1 MAPDEPPPIPS
12 GSPSLRPE
20 PESGAPVTDAALPVT
35 PDLAVSEPETSR
47 VPAWVA
53 RIFRSDFELFIVLL
67 LGIVSVATAYAS
79 FQSALYDSQMAG
91 AYTRGQNAQTE
102 AESLYLEANQQYILD
117 VQTWARLTELTTDM
131 ESADPVLAAAA
142 SAKFDSIYFVSVAE
156 DFEAAITWSNE
167 QNAADPDNYTSPFD
181 SEEYK
186 DALFGAWAEEDDRSE
201 ALIKE
206 GDVYN
211 GYGDRLTLNTVLMA
225 ITLFL
230 LGVAA
235 VVRRRQTQLILVG
248 FGSAIFVV
256 AAVLTVIVPF
266 VGLG

>member
-1 MAPDEPPPIPS
+1 M
-12 GSPSLRPE
+12 
-20 PESGAPVTDAALPVT
+20 
-35 PDLAVSEPETSR
+35 
-47 VPAWVA
+47 
-53 RIFRSDFELFIVLL
+53 LL
-67 LGIVSVATAYAS
+67 LGIVSVATAYTS

-131 ESADPVLAAAA
+131 DSADPVLASLRIREVRQHLLRLGRTRTSRRRSPGRTSRTTPTPTTTRARSTPRTTRTRC
-142 SAKFDSIYFVSVAE
+142 SAPGPRK
-156 DFEAAITWSNE
+156 T
-167 QNAADPDNYTSPFD
+167 T
-181 SEEYK
+181 
-186 DALFGAWAEEDDRSE
+186 RSE

-211 GYGDRLTLNTVLMA
+211 GYSDRLTLNTVLMA

-235 VVRRRQTQLILVG
+235 VVRRRQTQWILVG

>member
-1 MAPDEPPPIPS
+1 MTDTAITP
-12 GSPSLRPE
+12 
-20 PESGAPVTDAALPVT
+20 ATPVTA
-35 PDLAVSEPETSR
+35 ETASR

-67 LGIVSVATAYAS
+67 LGIASVATAYAS
-79 FQSALYDSQMAG
+79 FQAALYDSQMAG

-102 AESLYLEANQQYILD
+102 AESLYLEANQQYIQD
-117 VQTWARLTELTTDM
+117 VQTWARLTVLTVDMDSTDP
-131 ESADPVLAAAA
+131 ALAAAA
-142 SAKFDSIYFVSVAE
+142 SAKFDTIYFVSVGE
-156 DFEAAITWSNE
+156 DFAAAITWSDE
-167 QNAADPDNYTSPFD
+167 QTAADPSTYVGPFD
-181 SEEYK
+181 SEDYEN
-186 DALFGAWAEEDDRSE
+186 ALFGAWAEEDDRSE

-206 GDVYN
+206 GDTYN

-235 VVRRRQTQLILVG
+235 VVRRRQTQWILVG
-248 FGSAIFVV
+248 FGSTIFVI
-256 AAVLTVIVPF
+256 AAVLTVLVPF

>member
-1 MAPDEPPPIPS
+1 M
-12 GSPSLRPE
+12 
-20 PESGAPVTDAALPVT
+20 TDA
-35 PDLAVSEPETSR
+35 PETATETA
-47 VPAWVA
+47 PAPKT
-53 RIFRSDFELFIVLL
+53 FRGLMRRLVHGDLELIIVLM

-131 ESADPVLAAAA
+131 DSADSVLAAAA
-142 SAKFDSIYFVSVAE
+142 SAKFDSIYFVSVGE
-156 DFEAAITWSNE
+156 DFEAAITWSQE
-167 QNAADPDNYTSPFD
+167 QNDADPDNYTSPFD
-181 SEEYK
+181 SEDYESV
-186 DALFGAWAEEDDRSE
+186 LFGGWAEEDDRSE
-201 ALIKE
+201 ALIKQ
-206 GDVYN
+206 GDKYN
-211 GYGDRLTLNTVLMA
+211 GYSDQLTLNTVLMA

-235 VVRRRQTQLILVG
+235 VVRRRQTQWILIG
-248 FGSAIFVV
+248 FGGTIFVV
-256 AAVLTVIVPF
+256 AAVLTAIVPF

>member
-1 MAPDEPPPIPS
+1 MTDTAITPA
-12 GSPSLRPE
+12 SPVAAE
-20 PESGAPVTDAALPVT
+20 GAT
-35 PDLAVSEPETSR
+35 ESR
-47 VPAWVA
+47 VPAWLA

-67 LGIVSVATAYAS
+67 LGIVSVATAYTS

-131 ESADPVLAAAA
+131 DSADPVLAAAA
-142 SAKFDSIYFVSVAE
+142 SEKFDSIYFVSVNE
-156 DFEAAITWSNE
+156 DFEAAIGWSNE
-167 QNAADPDNYTSPFD
+167 QNDADPDNYTSPFD
-181 SEEYK
+181 SEDYQ

-201 ALIKE
+201 ALIRE

-211 GYGDRLTLNTVLMA
+211 GYSDRLTLNTVLMA

-235 VVRRRQTQLILVG
+235 VVRRRQTQWILVG

-256 AAVLTVIVPF
+256 AAVLTVVVPF